1 MTRRTNARLAGFTFL
16 LYIMAGITHM
26 MLFSQATGSAEG
38 TPATLASIAQ
48 HASLVS
54 VTIILTLFEAAC
66 ALVLGVTLHALT
78 CDVDPDLAMLGLCFR
93 VGEGVITAFSSVR
106 LLVLLSVAAVA
117 AGVAGPDAVAAN
129 ALGGLLLRV
138 GGMGTISSILFAA
151 GSMLFCFLFLRAR
164 SIPVQLAWLGLLA
177 SVTWV
182 IGFPLQLM
190 GFLGGPVTYFMW
202 IPMALFEVTFAFWL
216 LLKGVATPAI
226 R

>member
-1 MTRRTNARLAGFTFL
+1 MTRRTNARLAGITLL
-16 LYIMAGITHM
+16 LYIMAGIAHM
-26 MLFSQATGSAEG
+26 MLFSQATGGAEG
-38 TPATLASIAQ
+38 TPATLASISR

-54 VTIILTLFEAAC
+54 VSIILTLFEAAC
-66 ALVLGVTLHALT
+66 ALMLGVTLHALT
-78 CDVDPDLAMLGLCFR
+78 RDVDPDLAMLALCFR

-106 LLVLLSVAAVA
+106 LLALLSVASVA

-151 GSMLFCFLFLRAR
+151 GSMLFCYLFLRGR
-164 SIPVQLAWLGLLA
+164 SIPVPLAWLGLLA

-190 GFLGGPVTYFMW
+190 GLLGGPVTYIMW
-202 IPMALFEVTFAFWL
+202 IPMALFEVAFAFWL
-216 LLKGVATPAI
+216 ILKGVATPAI